1 MPERD
6 DRVVLVT
13 GGARGIGRAAVLAF
27 AAQGCRV
34 VFCYHSSR
42 AAADEL
48 AAAADQAGQ
57 LVTPYS
63 CDVTDSEAVSALV
76 DFVLQRHGRL
86 DVLVNNAGS
95 FPRGPVTTITN
106 AEWERALAVNLSAVF
121 YCCRA
126 AIPAMQRGGGGAII
140 NLASI
145 AGKRGSAWHS
155 AYAAAKG
162 GVLAFTRSLAREVIQ
177 DNIRVNAVCP
187 GRIATDLLLG
197 EAGPGEQA
205 RWQADTP
212 IRRLGTADEVAQ
224 AIVFLASP
232 AAAYIVGETLDVD
245 GGLLM
250 D

>member
-1 MPERD
+1 MPDQD
-6 DRVVLVT
+6 DRVVLIT

-34 VFCYHSSR
+34 VCCYHSSP
-42 AAADEL
+42 
-48 AAAADQAGQ
+48 AAADQLVAETAQAGQ
-57 LVTPYS
+57 FVIPYG
-63 CDVTDSEAVSALV
+63 CDVTNSCAVNTLV
-76 DFVLQRHGRL
+76 DSVLQRYDRL

-95 FPRGPVTTITN
+95 FPRGAVDTITD
-106 AEWERALAVNLSAVF
+106 AEWEQALAVNLSAVF

-126 AIPAMQRGGGGAII
+126 AIPAMQQNGGGAIV
-140 NLASI
+140 NVASI
-145 AGKRGSAWHS
+145 AGKRGSAWHA

-177 DNIRVNAVCP
+177 DNIRVNAVSP
-187 GRIATDLLLG
+187 GRIATDLLLA
-197 EAGPGEQA
+197 EAGSAEQA

-212 IRRLGTADEVAQ
+212 IRRLGTAEEVAQ

-232 AAAYIVGETLDVD
+232 AASYIVGETLDVD